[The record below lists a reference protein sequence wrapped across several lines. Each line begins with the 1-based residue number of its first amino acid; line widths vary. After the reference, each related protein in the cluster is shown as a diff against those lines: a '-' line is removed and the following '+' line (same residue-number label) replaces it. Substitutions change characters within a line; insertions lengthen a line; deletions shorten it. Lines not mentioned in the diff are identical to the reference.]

1 MPEVRQGCDGRGD
14 VGEGVLSVAVPRLGV
29 DGAGELRAA
38 ARPGR
43 TDTAF
48 PRAGG
53 IVHCEGVPLP
63 EIAATAGTPAYVYST
78 AGIAAQYRAL
88 DAAFA
93 AVPHRIHYSVKA
105 NGNLA
110 ILRVLRSL
118 GAGVDIVSGGEL
130 YRAER
135 AGFTGRDV
143 VFSGVGKTA
152 AEIGQALAAG
162 VRLINA
168 ESEAELAIVNDEAVR
183 AGVVADVALR
193 VNPEV
198 TVSTP
203 HPYIKT
209 GERGNKF
216 GIAYDEIRD
225 VARRARLLSSVRV
238 RGLDMHLGSQIAG
251 TGPYRE
257 GMTRLLDLYR
267 ALMADGSAQLEYL
280 DVGGGLAVTYD
291 DEDAADPAALAAVVT
306 AVLPPGVTLLL
317 EPGRYLVANN
327 GVLLTR
333 VLYRKQTGGKTY
345 IITDAGMTDLLRPSH
360 YSAYHRIEPV
370 SARVAEGGR
379 GPAVVDVVG
388 PVCESGD
395 FFALDRK
402 MDAVEPGD
410 LLVVYSAG
418 AYGFAMAS
426 NYNARPR
433 PAEVLVDG
441 RRFAVVTTRESYEDL
456 VRQEQPALAWRD
468 A

>member
-1 MPEVRQGCDGRGD
+1 VHEMRQGRHSRGD
-14 VGEGVLSVAVPRLGV
+14 VGEGVLSVAGSGVEGEVRVPGGGR
-29 DGAGELRAA
+29 AG
-38 ARPGR
+38 
-43 TDTAF
+43 TDSAF

-53 IVHCEGVPLP
+53 IVYCEGVPLP
-63 EIAATAGTPAYVYST
+63 EIALAAGTPAYVYST
-78 AGIAAQYRAL
+78 AGITSQYRAL

-93 AVPHRIHYSVKA
+93 VVPHRIHYSVKA

-110 ILRVLRSL
+110 ILRLLRSL

-130 YRAER
+130 YRALR
-135 AGFTGRDV
+135 ANFTGHDV

-152 AEIGQALAAG
+152 AEISEALAAG

-168 ESEAELAIVNDEAVR
+168 ESEAELSIVNDEASR
-183 AGVVADVALR
+183 AGVIADIALR

-225 VARRARLLSSVRV
+225 VARRANGLSSVRI
-238 RGLDMHLGSQIAG
+238 RGLDMHLGSQITG
-251 TGPYRE
+251 TAPYRE
-257 GMTRLLDLYR
+257 GMQRLLELCR
-267 ALMADGSAQLEYL
+267 TLVADGTAQIEYL

-291 DEDAADPAALAAVVT
+291 GEEAADPAALAAVV
-306 AVLPPGVTLLL
+306 APVLPPGVTLLL

-333 VLYRKQTGGKTY
+333 VLYRKHTGGKTY
-345 IITDAGMTDLLRPSH
+345 IITDAGMTELLRPSH
-360 YSAYHRIEPV
+360 YSAYHRIEPA
-370 SARVAEGGR
+370 SAPAGGRAR

-402 MDAVEPGD
+402 MDDVEPGD
-410 LLVVYSAG
+410 LLVIYSAG

-426 NYNARPR
+426 NYNARRR

-456 VRQEQPALAWRD
+456 VRHELPALAWRD

>member
-1 MPEVRQGCDGRGD
+1 
-14 VGEGVLSVAVPRLGV
+14 VGEGVLSVGEPSARGGAD
-29 DGAGELRAA
+29 DGAERAA
-38 ARPGR
+38 HSE
-43 TDTAF
+43 TAF

-53 IVHCEGVPLP
+53 IVQCEGVPLP
-63 EIAATAGTPAYVYST
+63 AIVSLAGTPAYVYSS
-78 AGIAAQYRAL
+78 AAITSQYRAL

-110 ILRVLRSL
+110 ILRLLRSL

-130 YRAER
+130 YRALR
-135 AGFTGRDV
+135 AGYSGPDV

-152 AEIGQALAAG
+152 AEIGEALAAG

-168 ESEAELAIVNDEAVR
+168 ESEAELSVINEEAAR

-225 VARRARLLSSVRV
+225 VARRAGRLSSVRI

-257 GMTRLLDLYR
+257 GMQRLLELYR
-267 ALMADGSAQLEYL
+267 ALVADGAARLEYL

-291 DEDAADPAALAAVVT
+291 TEDAADPAALAAVV
-306 AVLPPGVTLLL
+306 VPVSPQGVTLLL
-317 EPGRYLVANN
+317 EPGRYLVANA

-345 IITDAGMTDLLRPSH
+345 IITDAGMTELLRPSH

-370 SARVAEGGR
+370 SARVGGR
-379 GPAVVDVVG
+379 DRGGGSAVVDVVG

-395 FFALDRK
+395 FFARDRK
-402 MDAVEPGD
+402 MDDMEPGD

-426 NYNARPR
+426 NYNARLR

-441 RRFAVVTTRESYEDL
+441 GRFAVVTTRESYEDL
-456 VRQEQPALAWRD
+456 VRHEQPALAWRD

>member
-1 MPEVRQGCDGRGD
+1 M
-14 VGEGVLSVAVPRLGV
+14 
-29 DGAGELRAA
+29 
-38 ARPGR
+38 
-43 TDTAF
+43 
-48 PRAGG
+48 
-53 IVHCEGVPLP
+53 HCEGVPLP
-63 EIAATAGTPAYVYST
+63 QIAAAAGTPAYVYST
-78 AGIAAQYRAL
+78 AGIAKQYRAL

-130 YRAER
+130 YRALR
-135 AGFTGRDV
+135 ANFTGSDV

-152 AEIGQALAAG
+152 AEIGEALAAG

-168 ESEAELAIVNDEAVR
+168 ESEAELSIVNDVASR

-216 GIAYDEIRD
+216 GIGYDEIRD
-225 VARRARLLSSVRV
+225 VVRRANHLSSVRI

-257 GMTRLLDLYR
+257 GMQVLLELYR
-267 ALMADGSAQLEYL
+267 TLVADGTAELEYL
-280 DVGGGLAVTYD
+280 DVGGGLAVTYEG
-291 DEDAADPAALAAVVT
+291 EDAADPAALAAVV
-306 AVLPPGVTLLL
+306 APALPPGVTLLL
-317 EPGRYLVANN
+317 EPGRYLVANA

-333 VLYRKQTGGKTY
+333 VLYRKRTGGKTY
-345 IITDAGMTDLLRPSH
+345 IITDAGMTELLRPSH

-370 SARVAEGGR
+370 TAREGGR
-379 GPAVVDVVG
+379 NRGSTVVDVVG

-402 MDAVEPGD
+402 MDDVEPGD
-410 LLVVYSAG
+410 LLVIYSAG

-441 RRFAVVTTRESYEDL
+441 ARFAVVTTRESYEDL
-456 VRQEQPALAWRD
+456 VRHELPALAWRD

>member
-1 MPEVRQGCDGRGD
+1 VPQVRRCVDCRGD
-14 VGEGVLSVAVPRLGV
+14 VGEGVLSVAGTTAGV
-29 DGAGELRAA
+29 GVGASRPPGNVADGTSG
-38 ARPGR
+38 PTG
-43 TDTAF
+43 AF
-48 PRAGG
+48 PRVAGT
-53 IVHCEGVPLP
+53 VHAERVPLP
-63 EIAATAGTPAYVYST
+63 EIAAAAGTPAYVYST
-78 AGIAAQYRAL
+78 GAIAGQYRAL

-110 ILRVLRSL
+110 ILRLLQSL

-130 YRAER
+130 FRALR
-135 AGFTGRDV
+135 ANFTGRDV

-152 AEIGQALAAG
+152 VEIGEALAAG

-168 ESEAELAIVNDEAVR
+168 ESEAELQIVNDEAAR

-216 GIAYDEIRD
+216 GIAYDEIRE
-225 VARRARLLSSVRV
+225 VARRATRLPSIRIS
-238 RGLDMHLGSQIAG
+238 GLDMHLGSQIGG

-257 GMTRLLDLYR
+257 GLQRVTELFG
-267 ALMADGSAQLEYL
+267 ALVADGNTHLEYL

-291 DEDAADPAALAAVVT
+291 DERAADPVALAAVVT
-306 AVLPPGVTLLL
+306 PAVPAGVTLVL
-317 EPGRYLVANN
+317 EPGRYLVANA

-345 IITDAGMTDLLRPSH
+345 IITDAGMTELLRPSH

-370 SARVAEGGR
+370 VARPGGST
-379 GPAVVDVVG
+379 VVDVVG

-395 FFALDRK
+395 FFALDRRL
-402 MDAVEPGD
+402 DDVVPGD
-410 LLVVYSAG
+410 LLVIYSAG

-441 RRFAVVTTRESYEDL
+441 GRFAVVTTRETYEDL
-456 VRQEQPALAWRD
+456 VRHEQPTLAWRG

>member
-1 MPEVRQGCDGRGD
+1 M
-14 VGEGVLSVAVPRLGV
+14 GEGVLRVAGSSAGGEASKAPRG
-29 DGAGELRAA
+29 GAAN
-38 ARPGR
+38 RPAS
-43 TDTAF
+43 TETAF
-48 PRAGG
+48 PRTGG
-53 IVHCEGVPLP
+53 IMHCEEVPLP
-63 EIAATAGTPAYVYST
+63 EIAAAAGTPVYVYST
-78 AGIAAQYRAL
+78 AGITSQYRAL
-88 DAAFA
+88 DAAFSS
-93 AVPHRIHYSVKA
+93 VPHRIHYSVKA

-110 ILRVLRSL
+110 ILRLLRSL

-130 YRAER
+130 YRALR
-135 AGFTGRDV
+135 ANFAGSDV

-152 AEIGQALAAG
+152 TEIGEALAAG

-168 ESEAELAIVNDEAVR
+168 ESEAELSIVNDEASR
-183 AGVVADVALR
+183 AGVVADIALR

-198 TVSTP
+198 TVTTP

-225 VARRARLLSSVRV
+225 VARRANRLSSLRI

-257 GMTRLLDLYR
+257 GMQRLLELYR
-267 ALMADGSAQLEYL
+267 TLVADGAAQLEYL
-280 DVGGGLAVTYD
+280 DVGGGLAVTYER
-291 DEDAADPAALAAVVT
+291 EDAADPAALAAVI
-306 AVLPPGVTLLL
+306 APVLPPGVTLLL
-317 EPGRYLVANN
+317 EPGRYLVANA

-333 VLYRKQTGGKTY
+333 VLFRKQTGGKTY
-345 IITDAGMTDLLRPSH
+345 IITDAGMTELLRPSH

-370 SARVAEGGR
+370 RTHVGGR
-379 GPAVVDVVG
+379 DGGSAVVDVVG

-395 FFALDRK
+395 FFALDRP
-402 MDAVEPGD
+402 MDDVQPGD
-410 LLVVYSAG
+410 LLVIYSAG

-441 RRFAVVTTRESYEDL
+441 GRFAVVTTRESYEDL
-456 VRQEQPALAWRD
+456 VRHEQPALAWRD

>member
-1 MPEVRQGCDGRGD
+1 MHEVRAGRDGRGD
-14 VGEGVLSVAVPRLGV
+14 VGEGVLSVAGSSVAGSSV
-29 DGAGELRAA
+29 GGAGRVAERA
-38 ARPGR
+38 PG
-43 TDTAF
+43 TDTVF
-48 PRAGG
+48 PRVGG
-53 IVHCEGVPLP
+53 TVHCEGVPLP
-63 EIAATAGTPAYVYST
+63 HIAAAAGTPAYVYST
-78 AGIAAQYRAL
+78 AGITKQYRAL

-130 YRAER
+130 YRALR
-135 AGFTGRDV
+135 ANFTGSDV

-152 AEIGQALAAG
+152 AEIGEALAAG

-168 ESEAELAIVNDEAVR
+168 ESEAELSIVNDVASR

-216 GIAYDEIRD
+216 GIGYDEIRD
-225 VARRARLLSSVRV
+225 VARRANRLSSVRI
-238 RGLDMHLGSQIAG
+238 RGLDMHLGSQISG

-257 GMTRLLDLYR
+257 GMQRLLELYR
-267 ALMADGSAQLEYL
+267 TLVADGTAELEYL
-280 DVGGGLAVTYD
+280 DVGGGLAVTYEG
-291 DEDAADPAALAAVVT
+291 EDAADPAALAAVV
-306 AVLPPGVTLLL
+306 APALPPGATLLL
-317 EPGRYLVANN
+317 EPGRYLVANA

-370 SARVAEGGR
+370 TARVGGRDRAGGGVHSGGR
-379 GPAVVDVVG
+379 GG
-388 PVCESGD
+388 
-395 FFALDRK
+395 
-402 MDAVEPGD
+402 
-410 LLVVYSAG
+410 AG
-418 AYGFAMAS
+418 
-426 NYNARPR
+426 
-433 PAEVLVDG
+433 V
-441 RRFAVVTTRESYEDL
+441 
-456 VRQEQPALAWRD
+456 
-468 A
+468 

>member
-1 MPEVRQGCDGRGD
+1 MWQGRDSRGD
-14 VGEGVLSVAVPRLGV
+14 VGEGVLSVAASSLGREASASPGGSVPKRP
-29 DGAGELRAA
+29 AG
-38 ARPGR
+38 
-43 TDTAF
+43 TDTVF
-48 PRAGG
+48 PRMGG
-53 IVHCEGVPLP
+53 TVQCEGVPLP
-63 EIAATAGTPAYVYST
+63 EIAAAAGTPVYVYST
-78 AGIAAQYRAL
+78 AGITSQYRAL
-88 DAAFA
+88 DTAFS

-110 ILRVLRSL
+110 ILRLLRSL

-130 YRAER
+130 YRALR
-135 AGFTGRDV
+135 ANFSGRDV

-152 AEIGQALAAG
+152 TEIGEALAAG

-168 ESEAELAIVNDEAVR
+168 ESEAELTIVNDEASR
-183 AGVVADVALR
+183 AGVVADIALR

-216 GIAYDEIRD
+216 GIAYDEIPD
-225 VARRARLLSSVRV
+225 VARRANRLSSVRI

-251 TGPYRE
+251 TEPYRE
-257 GMTRLLDLYR
+257 GMQRLLELCR
-267 ALMADGSAQLEYL
+267 ILVADGTAQLEYL
-280 DVGGGLAVTYD
+280 DVGGGLAVTYEG
-291 DEDAADPAALAAVVT
+291 EDAADPAALAAVV
-306 AVLPPGVTLLL
+306 APVLPPGVTLLL
-317 EPGRYLVANN
+317 EPGRYLVANA

-333 VLYRKQTGGKTY
+333 VLFRKRTGGKTY

-370 SARVAEGGR
+370 SARVGGQD
-379 GPAVVDVVG
+379 GGSAVVDVVG

-395 FFALDRK
+395 FFALDRR
-402 MDAVEPGD
+402 MDDVQPGD
-410 LLVVYSAG
+410 LLVIYSAG

-456 VRQEQPALAWRD
+456 VRHEQPALAWRD

>member
-1 MPEVRQGCDGRGD
+1 
-14 VGEGVLSVAVPRLGV
+14 
-29 DGAGELRAA
+29 
-38 ARPGR
+38 
-43 TDTAF
+43 
-48 PRAGG
+48 
-53 IVHCEGVPLP
+53 VPLP
-63 EIAATAGTPAYVYST
+63 AVAAAAGTPAYVYST
-78 AGIAAQYRAL
+78 AGITSQYRAL
-88 DAAFA
+88 DVAFA

-110 ILRVLRSL
+110 ILRLLRSL

-130 YRAER
+130 YRALQ
-135 AGFTGRDV
+135 ANFTGRDV

-152 AEIGQALAAG
+152 AEIGEALAAR

-168 ESEAELAIVNDEAVR
+168 ESEAELSIINDEASR
-183 AGVVADVALR
+183 AGVVANVALR

-225 VARRARLLSSVRV
+225 VARRANRLSAVRI

-257 GMTRLLDLYR
+257 GMERLLDLYR
-267 ALMADGSAQLEYL
+267 TLVADGSAQLEYL

-291 DEDAADPAALAAVVT
+291 DEDAADPAALAAVV
-306 AVLPPGVTLLL
+306 APALPAGLTLLL
-317 EPGRYLVANN
+317 EPGRYLVANS

-345 IITDAGMTDLLRPSH
+345 IITDAGMTELLRPSH

-370 SARVAEGGR
+370 SAHVGGR
-379 GPAVVDVVG
+379 NRGGGSAVVDVVG

-402 MDAVEPGD
+402 MDDVEPGD
-410 LLVVYSAG
+410 LLVIYSAG

-456 VRQEQPALAWRD
+456 VRHEQPALAWRD